1 VKDNPIVNKKVKLE
15 KFDGKGGWTFARL
28 PEVKPDKKAWFNW
41 VRVRGFIDDYEI
53 KAYHLMPMGNG
64 QLFLPVKSAIRKK
77 IKKDAGDTISVRL
90 YFDNDPVEIPPALL
104 ECLRDDPDAH
114 SHFFKL
120 TESEKKQAIDWIYSA
135 KKEETRDSRIVVL
148 LNLLSQGRP
157 LSFKTS
163 SRS

>member
-15 KFDGKGGWTFARL
+15 KFEGKGGWTYARL

-41 VRVRGFIDDYEI
+41 VRVKGFIDDYEI
-53 KAYHLMPMGNG
+53 NAYHLMPMGNG
-64 QLFLPVKSAIRKK
+64 QLFLPVKAAIRKK
-77 IKKDAGDTISVRL
+77 IKKDAGDIITVRL
-90 YFDNDPVEIPPALL
+90 YLDNQPIEIPADLL

-135 KKEETRDSRIVVL
+135 KKEETRVSRMAAL
-148 LNLLSQGRP
+148 LNLLSQEKP
-157 LSFKTS
+157 LNFKTS